1 MLQIIMLLGIFNFNI
16 FSFYKTIIL
25 FILYLLLFT
34 IIQLAPIKIVFN
46 NKYNNILY
54 KNNSFI
60 KESFYI
66 DFLQKKIINNFF
78 KKTLIISSQMFNL
91 NFFILLIVKYIYS
104 MFLIN
109 QNFFQKN
116 NNLNILPIFIYLYSM
131 FYMSLIILLNFL
143 IIF

>member
-1 MLQIIMLLGIFNFNI
+1 MLLGIFNFNI
-16 FSFYKTIIL
+16 FSFHKTIIL
-25 FILYLLLFT
+25 FISYLLLFT

>member
-1 MLQIIMLLGIFNFNI
+1 MLLGIFNFNI

>member
-1 MLQIIMLLGIFNFNI
+1 MLLGIFNFNI
-16 FSFYKTIIL
+16 FSFHKTIIL